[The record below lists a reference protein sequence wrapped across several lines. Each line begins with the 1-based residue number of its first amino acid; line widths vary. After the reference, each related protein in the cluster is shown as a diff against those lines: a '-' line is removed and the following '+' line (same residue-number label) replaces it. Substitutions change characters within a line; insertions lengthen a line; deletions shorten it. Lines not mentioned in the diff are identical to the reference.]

1 MRINLLCRPIAHSR
15 HVKLSLLYTN
25 SGVLSGKCKC
35 VDQITWMIGLEYSM
49 AKGFASITWCIG
61 RRNYRFSQ
69 LLLIPPNGEISLSS
83 TRKITP
89 RHCTLT
95 LTPSP
100 SSTVSYSIT
109 AASSLLYTTMLRTSI
124 TRALRPIRQTPALT
138 RFYHEKVIDHY
149 ERPRNVGSLPK
160 NDIDVGTGLYFP
172 CPLCLFDP

>member
-1 MRINLLCRPIAHSR
+1 MRGSDNLNDWFRIFHSQSLSINHVVHWPPKLPI
-15 HVKLSLLYTN
+15 LSAYL
-25 SGVLSGKCKC
+25 
-35 VDQITWMIGLEYSM
+35 
-49 AKGFASITWCIG
+49 FHR
-61 RRNYRFSQ
+61 RRNFF
-69 LLLIPPNGEISLSS
+69 IEHTKNHP
-83 TRKITP
+83 TP

-109 AASSLLYTTMLRTSI
+109 VSTSLLYTTMLRTSI

-172 CPLCLFDP
+172 CPPCLFDS